1 MCGHTPGKVAGRR
14 GTVKAGRQPIHF
26 SLDGFLP
33 SCWMGGQGG
42 QSLKVF
48 GRTRSFWGLS
58 SPKIEM
64 GGKALK
70 WLSRLD
76 YPLAKTGETVN
87 GGAESAVHL
96 DR

>member
-1 MCGHTPGKVAGRR
+1 
-14 GTVKAGRQPIHF
+14 
-26 SLDGFLP
+26 
-33 SCWMGGQGG
+33 
-42 QSLKVF
+42 
-48 GRTRSFWGLS
+48 
-58 SPKIEM
+58 M

>member
-1 MCGHTPGKVAGRR
+1 VAALVHFQGR
-14 GTVKAGRQPIHF
+14 
-26 SLDGFLP
+26 
-33 SCWMGGQGG
+33 
-42 QSLKVF
+42 
-48 GRTRSFWGLS
+48 S

-64 GGKALK
+64 GGKGILG
-70 WLSRLD
+70 LSRLD

>member
-1 MCGHTPGKVAGRR
+1 MKRVVAILLLGAALLCGA
-14 GTVKAGRQPIHF
+14 
-26 SLDGFLP
+26 
-33 SCWMGGQGG
+33 
-42 QSLKVF
+42 
-48 GRTRSFWGLS
+48 
-58 SPKIEM
+58 SPLAAQRAD